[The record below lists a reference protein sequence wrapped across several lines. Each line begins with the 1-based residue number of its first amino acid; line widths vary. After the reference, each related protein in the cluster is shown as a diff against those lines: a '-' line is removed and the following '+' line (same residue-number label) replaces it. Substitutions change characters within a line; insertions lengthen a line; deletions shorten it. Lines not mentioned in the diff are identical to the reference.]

1 MLKKIIAGTVLSAIT
16 LFAVPNSEL
25 KEMSSN
31 AVHPITS
38 QYKHQLMIYG
48 WLAIPSGE
56 ATFQVPN
63 PEPGEPEEVESSI
76 ADNIDMVFMG
86 TYRLEKDKYSVILD
100 GVYLGMSG
108 KKELIGRDNDAEVTL
123 DGWLAALYGGYNI
136 VNNQYIRF
144 DVVGGL
150 RYAYVK
156 TGLETSIVKDR
167 SLSKTVDLVDGVVG
181 VDGTAYITKNWFIPY
196 HFDIGAGMSDFTL
209 RTSTGI
215 GYGFGWG
222 DVLLTYRYLYYDVSD
237 SLLLENI
244 DFAGPLVGV
253 NFRF

>member
-1 MLKKIIAGTVLSAIT
+1 MLKKIIAGTVLSAMT
-16 LFAVPNSEL
+16 LFAVPNNEF
-25 KEMSSN
+25 KEVSSN

-38 QYKHQLMIYG
+38 EYKHQLMIYG

-56 ATFQVPN
+56 ATFKVPN
-63 PEPGEPEEVESSI
+63 PEPDEPAEEVESSI

-86 TYRLEKDKYSVILD
+86 TYRVEKDKYSLILD

-108 KKELIGRDNDAEVTL
+108 ENELPGRDNGAKVSL

-136 VNNQYIRF
+136 VNNQHIRL

-150 RYAYVK
+150 RYAYIK
-156 TGLETSIVKDR
+156 TELEISIFNEKI
-167 SLSKTVDLVDGVVG
+167 SSSTIDLVDGVVG

-196 HFDIGAGMSDFTL
+196 HFDIGAGTADFTL
-209 RTSTGI
+209 RASTGI

-222 DVLLTYRYLYYDVSD
+222 DVL
-237 SLLLENI
+237 
-244 DFAGPLVGV
+244 
-253 NFRF
+253 